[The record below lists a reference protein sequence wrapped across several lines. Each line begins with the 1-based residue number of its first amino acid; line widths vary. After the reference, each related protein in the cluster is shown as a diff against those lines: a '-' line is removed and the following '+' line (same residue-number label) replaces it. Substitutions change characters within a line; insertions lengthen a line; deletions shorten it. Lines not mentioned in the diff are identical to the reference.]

1 MGEYH
6 ICPWFLYANFGARDF
21 QFPAGGLEVKSWP
34 DPASGVGSNP
44 LDERGSF
51 FCAQGG
57 GQLLLG

>member
-1 MGEYH
+1 ML
-6 ICPWFLYANFGARDF
+6 LYSNFGARDF

-44 LDERGSF
+44 LERGSF